1 MIDTLFSHVV
11 YWTWWIIGLVLIIL
25 EVSAPGTF
33 FLWMGISAGIVGIA
47 LFVFPE
53 LAWEVQLT
61 IFAIFSICSIL
72 ISRRYL
78 QKNGKDQSALSQRGK
93 RYIGDIVVV
102 EKSIENSSTPSNVFK
117 VLVIIFT
124 QPTPHIIPSTLYIF
138 LVETA
143 NIDEIAKNVINI
155 FLIILSCNYYFLSSL
170 KINSHKDK

>member
-47 LFVFPE
+47 LVVFPE
-53 LAWEVQLT
+53 LSWEVQLT

-102 EKSIENSSTPSNVFK
+102 EKSIENGIGK
-117 VLVIIFT
+117 VRVED
-124 QPTPHIIPSTLYIF
+124 TLWRAKGIDSAVGDRVRIVGIDGTTF
-138 LVETA
+138 IVES
-143 NIDEIAKNVINI
+143 VP
-155 FLIILSCNYYFLSSL
+155 
-170 KINSHKDK
+170 KDTG

>member
-102 EKSIENSSTPSNVFK
+102 EESIENGIGK
-117 VLVIIFT
+117 VRVED
-124 QPTPHIIPSTLYIF
+124 TLWRAKGIDSAVGDRVRIVGIDGTTF
-138 LVETA
+138 IVES
-143 NIDEIAKNVINI
+143 VP
-155 FLIILSCNYYFLSSL
+155 
-170 KINSHKDK
+170 KDTG